1 MESVAIV
8 GVAGIVG
15 IAERKRQ
22 IRHRDA
28 FGQEIDWEK
37 ADRKDFRETIE
48 RLWYKWGGKKVK
60 EWFREICEKL

>member
-22 IRHRDA
+22 IRYRDA

-48 RLWYKWGGKKVK
+48 RLCYKWGKVRIVEKEKK
-60 EWFREICEKL
+60 

>member
-1 MESVAIV
+1 M

-22 IRHRDA
+22 IRYRDA

-48 RLWYKWGGKKVK
+48 RLCYKWGKVRIVEKEKK
-60 EWFREICEKL
+60 